1 MGRNK
6 RGNRGTS
13 MRARLA
19 VAAAVLVGGGA
30 AGVAVVASHHG
41 SGTQEAASAGYSQS
55 LSNRSFSES
64 EGLSIAMNDWSKS
77 SQTSLVVISK
87 IVTIKT
93 IAVVAF
99 HSHTLDVQ
107 RGVVEAAD
115 KNQFV
120 IKSSNDAFQIWN
132 TKPGGTQ
139 ELNVGGSQTGWNA
152 LSGGTMSSYGSYN
165 WSNISNSKW
174 NTSAKTLAKGDVV
187 WIFGEKVKG
196 QLWAQLV
203 LFAAPGSSHTSSA
216 VPSSNNP
223 GGSSW
228 SSSSTAPRPS
238 STMPTFAGSNS

>member
-1 MGRNK
+1 MMGRNK
-6 RGNRGTS
+6 RGIRGTS

-19 VAAAVLVGGGA
+19 VAAAVLVGGGVAGA
-30 AGVAVVASHHG
+30 AVIATNHS
-41 SGTQEAASAGYSQS
+41 SGTQDVASAGYTQNYSS
-55 LSNRSFSES
+55 HSYSES
-64 EGLSIAMNDWSKS
+64 QGLSIAMNEWSKS
-77 SQTSLVVISK
+77 PQTSLVVISK
-87 IVTIKT
+87 IVTIRT
-93 IAVVAF
+93 ISVVAF
-99 HSHTLDVQ
+99 HSHTLDLQ

-120 IKSSNDAFQIWN
+120 IKSANGAFQIWN
-132 TKPGGTQ
+132 TKPGGTKV
-139 ELNVGGSQTGWNA
+139 LNVGGSQTGWNA

-203 LFAAPGSSHTSSA
+203 LFAAPGSSHTSSS
-216 VPSSNNP
+216 VPSSSNP

-228 SSSSTAPRPS
+228 SSSGTPTPS
-238 STMPTFAGSNS
+238 STMPTFAGTNS